1 MNLITPVSCVHAIKS
16 ITVGRILC
24 IQDKIVELIDIDNIL
39 LADDFIPSARF
50 WVCVFNINFKFEVMV
65 SKTDIAAPRWN
76 SEISVG
82 QPSGKARDFR
92 TRKDTLNLSKSSG
105 VQVASFAVLS
115 TFGTYLSNFHA
126 PNRLVSLKPQPKSDI
141 WCNEISSPPSIVI
154 DFKPN

>member
-1 MNLITPVSCVHAIKS
+1 M
-16 ITVGRILC
+16 
-24 IQDKIVELIDIDNIL
+24 
-39 LADDFIPSARF
+39 
-50 WVCVFNINFKFEVMV
+50 FNINFKFEVMV

-115 TFGTYLSNFHA
+115 TFGTYCSDHCIYQFSID
-126 PNRLVSLKPQPKSDI
+126 RLIFCDIVRIEVIRGCFCGEKFNVPIKYEPPPEPASD
-141 WCNEISSPPSIVI
+141 PA
-154 DFKPN
+154 